1 MFLIYLKEPKR
12 VIHLRNRL
20 YWLCGMFLKI
30 TNSKESLVPKSD
42 FTGFTEFSFRKETT
56 VSDILKKKLI

>member
-1 MFLIYLKEPKR
+1 MFLIHLKEPKCKSHSFEKR
-12 VIHLRNRL
+12 AMLVVWYVLDSLNR
-20 YWLCGMFLKI
+20 

-56 VSDILKKKLI
+56 VSDI

>member
-1 MFLIYLKEPKR
+1 MLVVWYVLDS
-12 VIHLRNRL
+12 LNR
-20 YWLCGMFLKI
+20 

-56 VSDILKKKLI
+56 VSDI